1 MPYTQSGKITS
12 SAIIVSNQTKT
23 EYVDNIPNEGYGLAL
38 YKRTGE
44 NQAYILYAVK
54 LPQATT
60 NQQTYE
66 ETWNQYD
73 TNGDL
78 IHTSTDIHYFRPPSG
93 PEKYWTSPLSCSGLI
108 NNSSYSDFKIE
119 STIPTF
125 SDLETL
131 YHYLKT

>member
-12 SAIIVSNQTKT
+12 SAIIVRNKNKT
-23 EYVDNIPNEGYGLAL
+23 EYVDEIPNQGYGLAL

-44 NQAYILYAVK
+44 NPAYILYAVK

-60 NQQTYE
+60 NQQTYR

-78 IHTSTDIHYFRPPSG
+78 IYTSTD
-93 PEKYWTSPLSCSGLI
+93 T
-108 NNSSYSDFKIE
+108 
-119 STIPTF
+119 
-125 SDLETL
+125 
-131 YHYLKT
+131 HYLNPPVDRKNTGRLFSRVVL